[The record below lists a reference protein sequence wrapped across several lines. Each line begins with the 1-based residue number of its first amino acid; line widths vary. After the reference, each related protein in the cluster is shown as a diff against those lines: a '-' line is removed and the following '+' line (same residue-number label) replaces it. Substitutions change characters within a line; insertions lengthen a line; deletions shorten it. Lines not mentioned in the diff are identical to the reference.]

1 MSKIPLKTKN
11 NRGSTLV
18 IVIVVVAFIAI
29 LGTAALTSAMLNLKM
44 KVVDR
49 EAKRSFYTAEEAVD
63 QLYAGIGK
71 LSMENLNEV
80 YLEQLAKMTQQTA
93 VGSAVVN
100 TQLDNEQG
108 NAQLRKNYA
117 ARMVSA
123 LFETYGSLWDGSTQT
138 IIEPSGDGSAGK
150 RTVLEVLNSFIEDS
164 ENIRVKS
171 VGLKSVSVTPSTVYS
186 GLFNYV
192 IEVQDCVIEY
202 KSASDA
208 SDYFANVTID
218 CRVGLP
224 DVKIDFTEDANS
236 KLTTFSDYAIIGCN
250 GIEITKPNVTVD
262 DTKIYAGDTSTGD
275 ETGGLRIGSGASLN
289 VNGASTVV
297 SSGVVQV
304 GAAGAGGAG
313 ITISRLS
320 RLWCANLELA
330 EGTKNSQINI
340 EGSAFVKDDLTVDGT
355 DNTAVINGN
364 YIGWSYEGETTASAG
379 HASSSAMIVNGT
391 NCKLDMSRV
400 TSLILGG
407 RSYVDVGG
415 TDYYMTGESISLR
428 ANQEIYLLPE
438 RFIRRASDPDKTWF
452 NPVMTQNAG
461 DVSIQIPSDFFGAGY
476 LNMEAPVKRI
486 KVGNLTYFYFNI
498 QETYADDYVSDIL
511 NYDEQKDGTDVYRAA
526 LKNLLVAD
534 ITELQQQSLI
544 TNTGGSTIYSNGALV
559 NASIA
564 DESGTVTVS
573 GTSASGTAGFTDS
586 AEVVAGDSSSV
597 FGKDS
602 FAVTAMDLKY
612 RFMMITQLLYEPS
625 FYKDQSLADGDV
637 SMTGKARNIYSAF
650 PGTIVVK
657 NQQVDVTG
665 ATDNV
670 FTNFVNVGY
679 LKQATGLSAYMPQG
693 QTDSSEFKVYITN
706 RGLPGNDVIYVDS
719 ISGNGHINM
728 HSGLII
734 TDGDVV
740 VKQDFNGLILA
751 AGTVT
756 VDGTVQVRNTYAD
769 IQDMLSQ
776 LPLKEDQEAVKK
788 FFKAWNGME
797 NNTEGEPLDYSIAG
811 ITYKK
816 IVAFNNWRK
825 SEDSGTA
832 RTE

>member
-11 NRGSTLV
+11 NKGSTLI
-18 IVIVVVAFIAI
+18 IVLVVVAFIAI
-29 LGTAALTSAMLNLKM
+29 LGTAALSSAMLNLKM
-44 KVVDR
+44 KMVDR
-49 EAKRSFYTAEEAVD
+49 EAKKSFYTAEEAVD

-80 YLEQLAKMTQQTA
+80 YLEQMAKMTQQTA

-100 TQLDNEQG
+100 TQLNNEQG

-117 ARMVSA
+117 GRMVSA
-123 LFETYGSLWDGSTQT
+123 LFETYGSLWDGSSQT
-138 IIEPSGDGSAGK
+138 ITEPPGDGSVGR
-150 RTVLEVLNSFIEDS
+150 RTVLEVMNSFIEDS
-164 ENIRVKS
+164 ANIRVKS
-171 VGLKSVSVTPSTVYS
+171 VGVKSVFVTPSSVYP
-186 GLFNYV
+186 GLYNYI
-192 IEVQDCVIEY
+192 IEVRDCVIEY
-202 KSASDA
+202 KAGSDA

-224 DVKIDFTEDANS
+224 DVKIDFTDDANS

-250 GIEITKPNVTVD
+250 GIEITKPNVAVN
-262 DTKIYAGDTSTGD
+262 DTKIYAGDTRSGD
-275 ETGGLRIGSGASLN
+275 KTGGLRIKNGASLN
-289 VNGASTVV
+289 VNGDSTVV
-297 SSGVVQV
+297 SSGVIQV

-313 ITISRLS
+313 ITVSRLS
-320 RLWCANLELA
+320 RLWCTNLELA
-330 EGTKNSQINI
+330 EGSNNSHIEI

-355 DNTAVINGN
+355 NNTAVINGN
-364 YIGWSYEGETTASAG
+364 YIGWSYEGENAASAG

-391 NCKLDMSRV
+391 SCKLDMSRV

-415 TDYYMTGESISLR
+415 TEDYMTGESISLR

-438 RFIRRASDPDKTWF
+438 RFIRRASDPDKTWS
-452 NPVMTQNAG
+452 NPLMTQNTG
-461 DVSIQIPSDFFGAGY
+461 DVSIQIPSDFFGAAY
-476 LNMEAPVKRI
+476 LNMETPYKMV

-498 QETYADDYVSDIL
+498 QEAYADDYVSAIL
-511 NYDEQKDGTDVYRAA
+511 NYDAQKDGTDVYRAA

-544 TNTGGSTIYSNGALV
+544 TNTAGSTVYSNGALV
-559 NASIA
+559 SASIA
-564 DESGTVTVS
+564 DDGKMVAVS
-573 GTSASGTAGFTDS
+573 GQTASGTDGFTDS
-586 AEVVAGDSSSV
+586 AEVVAGDNSAV

-625 FYKDQSLADGDV
+625 FYKDQSAAVGDV
-637 SMTGKARNIYSAF
+637 GMTGKTRNIYSAF

-657 NQQVDVTG
+657 DKQVDVTG

-670 FTNFVNVGY
+670 FTNFINVGY
-679 LKQATGLSAYMPQG
+679 LKQATSLSAYRPKG
-693 QTDSSEFKVYITN
+693 QTDASEFKVFITN
-706 RGLPGNDVIYVDS
+706 RSLPGNDVIYVDGV
-719 ISGNGHINM
+719 SGSGHINM
-728 HSGLII
+728 HNGLII

-740 VKQDFNGLILA
+740 VRQDFNGLILA

-756 VDGTVQVRNTYAD
+756 VDDTVQVQNTYAD
-769 IQDMLSQ
+769 IHDMLSK
-776 LPLKEDQEAVKK
+776 LLLEEDQEAVRK
-788 FFKAWNGME
+788 FFKAWNGVE
-797 NNTEGEPLDYSIAG
+797 NDTGREPLDYNIAG
-811 ITYKK
+811 ITYRK

-825 SEDSGTA
+825 SEDSGIA
-832 RTE
+832 QTE